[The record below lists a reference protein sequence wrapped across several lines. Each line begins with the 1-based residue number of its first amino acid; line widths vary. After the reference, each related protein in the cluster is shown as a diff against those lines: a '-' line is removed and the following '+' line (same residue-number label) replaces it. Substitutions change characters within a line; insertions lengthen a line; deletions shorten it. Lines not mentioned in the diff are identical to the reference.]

1 MFNLKQGAFWN
12 AYLFFHF
19 CAIFCSVIEVQGNNY
34 INNDMIVNLNF
45 MHQKKNQVFGNVSL
59 GERKTKDMTYKY
71 KKWPML
77 E

>member
-1 MFNLKQGAFWN
+1 MFNLKQGAFWST
-12 AYLFFHF
+12 YHFFHF
-19 CAIFCSVIEVQGNNY
+19 CAIFCSVIEVQGNIN

-45 MHQKKNQVFGNVSL
+45 MHPKKNQVFGNVSL
-59 GERKTKDMTYKY
+59 GEQKIKYMTYKY